1 MKSFETTQSSQLVW
15 KCVPQGRRGCKD
27 RLDQSRTQ
35 VKIVKGSC
43 SYFVII
49 TVYFIVFYFFA
60 DGRFFVFCRNLSL
73 FAIFRKSRSDGPLTL
88 SFFGVAGDFWRRLL
102 LQIEYY
108 MCLRVARVGLVQFI
122 KIFAIYLFPEL
133 VCLLHSCLSYRKIPK
148 ISPGAHIFQ
157 RPF

>member
-15 KCVPQGRRGCKD
+15 KCVPQGRHGCKD

-43 SYFVII
+43 CYFLLLLFILL
-49 TVYFIVFYFFA
+49 YFI
-60 DGRFFVFCRNLSL
+60 FCGCKIFCVLQKLIL

-133 VCLLHSCLSYRKIPK
+133 VCLLHSCLSDCTVKFRK
-148 ISPGAHIFQ
+148 
-157 RPF
+157 